1 MKKLIILSL
10 ILANIS
16 GCVEDPPLSE
26 VLDNGKTVQLFI
38 NEINSAGSPD
48 WIEIYN
54 PNNHN
59 IDLEGF
65 SIGDLEKTYIIPS
78 ELEIPANGF
87 FVFLCDDL
95 ATEEHTNFKLSADGE
110 SVTLRD
116 KDDKIVDQ
124 VSFPALNDGESYGRK
139 TDGGIDFMVF
149 KSPTQGTSNSVNE
162 NSPVFSNIII
172 EPTSPKPNDSISIS
186 VNILKADP
194 AQVRFFYSTSS
205 TSFNEVPLKRSVSD
219 TTLFEAK
226 IPPINKEATVNYY
239 FLAASYHM
247 DIKREPLGTLYYS
260 FIVSSEA
267 QEVFINEVLST
278 GSPDWMELYNA
289 TDNIIDLSGYF
300 VYDDGSKD
308 DKYKLPNGTTIPA
321 KGFLALDCDDGN
333 TGLKTNFK
341 LSSGGESVYLE
352 DKDGNLIEQFN
363 FPALNDG
370 ESYGRKPDGSD
381 NKMKFLNPTKG
392 SSNG

>member
-1 MKKLIILSL
+1 MRKLIILS
-10 ILANIS
+10 IALAIFNS
-16 GCVEDPPLSE
+16 CVEDPPLSE
-26 VLDNGKTVQLFI
+26 VIDSGNTVQLFI

-95 ATEEHTNFKLSADGE
+95 ATEEHTNFKLSANGE

-116 KDDKIVDQ
+116 KDDKIIDQ

-162 NSPVFSNIII
+162 KSPVFSNIII
-172 EPTSPKPNDSISIS
+172 EPTSPKPTDSISIS
-186 VNILKADP
+186 VNVLKADP

-205 TSFNEVPLKRSVSD
+205 TGFNEMPMKRSVSD
-219 TTLFEAK
+219 TTLFEVQ
-226 IPPINKEATVNYY
+226 ISPVNQEVTIEYY
-239 FLAASYHM
+239 FLAASYTN
-247 DIKREPLGTLYYS
+247 DIKREPLGADYHS
-260 FIVSSEA
+260 FIVSSKA
-267 QEVFINEVLST
+267 QEVFINEVLSN
-278 GSPDWMELYNA
+278 GSPDWMELYNS
-289 TDNIIDLSGYF
+289 TNNVIDISGFF
-300 VYDDGSKD
+300 VYDDGSKNE
-308 DKYKLPNGTTIPA
+308 KYKLPNGTTIPA
-321 KGFLALDCDDGN
+321 KGFLVLDCDDGN
-333 TGLKTNFK
+333 TGLQTNFK
-341 LSSGGESVYLE
+341 LSADGESVYLE
-352 DKDGNLIEQFN
+352 DADGNLLELFT
-363 FPALNDG
+363 FPALNNG
-370 ESYGRKPDGSD
+370 ESYGRKPDGS
-381 NKMKFLNPTKG
+381 NTKIKLSKPTRG